1 MAVLVDSSSQTNN
14 NNHIFIDDPIN
25 SDTSKTPKDLG
36 RDGSMPDLFLNR
48 EGLDFFKSLF
58 S

>member
-1 MAVLVDSSSQTNN
+1 MVDLVDSSSQTNN

-25 SDTSKTPKDLG
+25 NDTSRTPKDLG
-36 RDGSMPDLFLNR
+36 RDGNTPDLFLNR
-48 EGLDFFKSLF
+48 DGLDFFKSLF